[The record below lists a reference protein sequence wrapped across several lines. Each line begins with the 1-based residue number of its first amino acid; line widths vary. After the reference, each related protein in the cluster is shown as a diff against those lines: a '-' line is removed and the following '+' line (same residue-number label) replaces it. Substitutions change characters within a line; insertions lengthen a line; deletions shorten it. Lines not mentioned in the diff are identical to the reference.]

1 MDLNVRYTSLSDSC
15 MYNFKKHFGEFSLP
29 QHVSIGVSRV
39 TRPLKTNHSDHHIIC
54 LYFTIIL
61 ATNYLLQH
69 LHIHV
74 PGVSCNHSK

>member
-39 TRPLKTNHSDHHIIC
+39 TRPLKTNHSDHHIMS
-54 LYFTIIL
+54 LFYNNPGNKLSTSAL
-61 ATNYLLQH
+61 A
-69 LHIHV
+69 
-74 PGVSCNHSK
+74 HSYSWCFL